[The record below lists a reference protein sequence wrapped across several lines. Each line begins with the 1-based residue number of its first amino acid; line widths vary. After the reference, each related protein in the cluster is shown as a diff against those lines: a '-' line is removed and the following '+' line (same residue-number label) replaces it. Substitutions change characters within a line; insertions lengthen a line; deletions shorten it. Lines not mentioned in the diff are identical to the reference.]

1 MDTQDNKEPEIS
13 VPSTEETNEVIA
25 KLEKENQKLKELNA
39 MRTDLISLNAH
50 QLRTSLSAIK
60 WILKMFLDNDFGNLT
75 EEQRG
80 IFIKTSESNERAIEL
95 VNQMLAA
102 NKAEEFDVNYKFEK
116 INIIDLIR
124 KIVFEFQAEAYRNN
138 IQIIFENPTEEFP
151 PVLID
156 QDRIRIVF
164 QNLIENAIRYN
175 KMFGKVFISVK
186 KIDNKLQISIRDT
199 GIGISTENEDKIF
212 EKFFRAK
219 NAVKISYTGTG
230 LGLFNSK
237 KIITKHGGDM
247 WFESKENEG
256 STFYFTVPL
265 AP

>member
-1 MDTQDNKEPEIS
+1 MEKNDESEIAIS
-13 VPSTEETNEVIA
+13 NIEEAKVIIE
-25 KLEKENQKLKELNA
+25 KLDKENQKLKELNA

-60 WILKMFLDNDFGNLT
+60 WILKMFLDNDYGDLT
-75 EEQRG
+75 QEQRD
-80 IFIKTSESNERAIEL
+80 IFIKTNESNERAIEL
-95 VNQMLAA
+95 VSQMLAA
-102 NKAEEFDVNYKFEK
+102 NKSEELDVNYKFEK
-116 INIIDLIR
+116 TNILDLIR
-124 KIVFEFQAEAYRNN
+124 KIVFEFQAEAYRSN
-138 IQIIFENPTEEFP
+138 IQIIFESPTENFP

-164 QNLIENAIRYN
+164 QNLMENAIRYN
-175 KMFGKVFISVK
+175 KIFGKIYVSIK
-186 KIDNKLQISIRDT
+186 KIDDKLQIAVKDT

-219 NAVKISYTGTG
+219 NAIKVSYTGTG

-237 KIITKHGGDM
+237 KIIEKHNGDM

-265 AP
+265 AK